1 MQIRLK
7 SVGGPNIGLHVNLVL
22 DGRFCASYPHDR
34 CRHKYLYTGFWEIGE
49 RLMLKRLDVQHVFI
63 VGSKGIPG
71 NYGGYETFVD
81 KLTEYHQ
88 NNPNLKYHVACKAK
102 DTKTFEYHNADC
114 FDVKVPSIGPAQAIY
129 YDVAALNQCVKYIRQ
144 HNIQHP
150 IVYILACRIGPFAAH
165 FQKVIH
171 KLGGKLY
178 INPDGHEWMRAKWS
192 APVRKYWK
200 ISEQLM
206 TKHCDL
212 LICDS
217 KNIEKYIHD
226 EYGKYNPKTTFI
238 AYGAETRKSK
248 LMDDDPKVTA
258 WYKEKGLSPRS
269 YYLVVGRFVP
279 ENNYETMIREFM
291 KSHSKRDF
299 ALITNVSDK
308 FLEELKEKTH
318 FDQDPRIK
326 FVGTVYDKE
335 LLMKIREN
343 AYGYFHGHEV
353 GGTNPSLLEAL
364 GSTDLNLLLDVGFN
378 REVAE
383 DAALYWNKQP
393 GNLASLIDQADNMNA
408 GEITELGEKSSQR
421 VVEAYSWQHIADEY
435 NRLLEY
441 VEL

>member
-1 MQIRLK
+1 
-7 SVGGPNIGLHVNLVL
+7 
-22 DGRFCASYPHDR
+22 
-34 CRHKYLYTGFWEIGE
+34 
-49 RLMLKRLDVQHVFI
+49 MLNDSFVQHIFI

-81 KLTEYHQ
+81 RLTEYHQ

-129 YDVAALNQCVKYIRQ
+129 YDVAALNQCVRYIKR

-165 FQKVIH
+165 FQRVIH

-217 KNIEKYIHD
+217 KNIEDYIHD

-238 AYGAETRKSK
+238 SYGAETRKSK
-248 LMDDDPKVTA
+248 LADDDPKLIA
-258 WYKEKGLSPRS
+258 WYKEKGLSPKS

-383 DAALYWNKQP
+383 DSALYWTKQS
-393 GNLASLIDQADNMNA
+393 GNLASLIDWADGMNA
-408 GEITELGEKSSQR
+408 DEISELGKKASLR
-421 VVEAYSWQHIADEY
+421 IVEAYSWQHIADEY
-435 NRLLEY
+435 ESRFSLMSE
-441 VEL
+441 

>member
-1 MQIRLK
+1 
-7 SVGGPNIGLHVNLVL
+7 
-22 DGRFCASYPHDR
+22 
-34 CRHKYLYTGFWEIGE
+34 
-49 RLMLKRLDVQHVFI
+49 MLKKLDVQHVFI

-150 IVYILACRIGPFAAH
+150 IVYILACRIGPFADH

-212 LICDS
+212 LICDR

-248 LMDDDPKVTA
+248 LTDDDPKLTA
-258 WYKEKGLSPRS
+258 WYKEKGLSPKS

-435 NRLLEY
+435 KQLFKN
-441 VEL
+441 

>member
-1 MQIRLK
+1 MRQK
-7 SVGGPNIGLHVNLVL
+7 DS
-22 DGRFCASYPHDR
+22 A
-34 CRHKYLYTGFWEIGE
+34 
-49 RLMLKRLDVQHVFI
+49 VQHIFI

-192 APVRKYWK
+192 VPVRKYWK

-248 LMDDDPKVTA
+248 LTDDDPKLTA
-258 WYKEKGLSPRS
+258 WYKEKGLSPKS

-383 DAALYWNKQP
+383 DAALYWHKQP
-393 GNLASLIDQADNMNA
+393 GSLSSLIDQADNMNA

-441 VEL
+441 IKF

>member
-1 MQIRLK
+1 MK
-7 SVGGPNIGLHVNLVL
+7 
-22 DGRFCASYPHDR
+22 
-34 CRHKYLYTGFWEIGE
+34 KTGQDESS
-49 RLMLKRLDVQHVFI
+49 VQHVFI

-88 NNPNLKYHVACKAK
+88 NNPSLKYHVACKAK

-114 FDVKVPSIGPAQAIY
+114 FDVKVPDIGPAQAIY
-129 YDVAALNQCVKYIRQ
+129 YDVAALNYCVKYIKQ

-165 FQKVIH
+165 FQRVIH

-248 LMDDDPKVTA
+248 LADDDQKLIS
-258 WYKEKGLSPRS
+258 WYKEKGLSPKS

-435 NRLLEY
+435 KQLFKN
-441 VEL
+441 

>member
-1 MQIRLK
+1 MQ
-7 SVGGPNIGLHVNLVL
+7 SGL
-22 DGRFCASYPHDR
+22 P
-34 CRHKYLYTGFWEIGE
+34 
-49 RLMLKRLDVQHVFI
+49 VQHVFI

-88 NNPNLKYHVACKAK
+88 DNPNLKYHVACKAK

-129 YDVAALNQCVKYIRQ
+129 YDVAALNQCVKYIKQ
-144 HNIQHP
+144 HDIQHP
-150 IVYILACRIGPFAAH
+150 VVYILACRIGPFAAH
-165 FQKVIH
+165 FQRVIH

-217 KNIEKYIHD
+217 KNIEKCIHD

-248 LMDDDPKVTA
+248 LTDDDSKLTA
-258 WYKEKGLSPRS
+258 WYKEKGLSPKS

-383 DAALYWNKQP
+383 DSALYWTKQS
-393 GNLASLIDQADNMNA
+393 GNLASLIDQADGMSA
-408 GEITELGEKSSQR
+408 GEISSLGEKSSQR
-421 VVEAYSWQHIADEY
+421 IAESYSWQYISDKYGQVFLGASE
-435 NRLLEY
+435 
-441 VEL
+441 

>member
-1 MQIRLK
+1 MK
-7 SVGGPNIGLHVNLVL
+7 
-22 DGRFCASYPHDR
+22 
-34 CRHKYLYTGFWEIGE
+34 KTGQDESS
-49 RLMLKRLDVQHVFI
+49 VQHVFI

-88 NNPNLKYHVACKAK
+88 NNPSLKYHVACKAK

-114 FDVKVPSIGPAQAIY
+114 FDVKVPDIGPAQAIY
-129 YDVAALNQCVKYIRQ
+129 YDVAALNYCVKYIKQ

-150 IVYILACRIGPFAAH
+150 IVYILACRIGSFAAH
-165 FQKVIH
+165 FQRVIH

-248 LMDDDPKVTA
+248 LANDDQKLIS
-258 WYKEKGLSPRS
+258 WYKEKGLSPKS

-383 DAALYWNKQP
+383 DTALYWNKQP
-393 GNLASLIDQADNMNA
+393 GNLASLIDRADNMNA

-435 NRLLEY
+435 KQLFKKLMEKK
-441 VEL
+441 

>member
-1 MQIRLK
+1 M
-7 SVGGPNIGLHVNLVL
+7 L
-22 DGRFCASYPHDR
+22 DSSS
-34 CRHKYLYTGFWEIGE
+34 
-49 RLMLKRLDVQHVFI
+49 VQHVFI

-129 YDVAALNQCVKYIRQ
+129 YDVAALSQCVKYIKQ
-144 HNIQHP
+144 HDIQHP
-150 IVYILACRIGPFAAH
+150 IVYILACRIGPFASH

-248 LMDDDPKVTA
+248 LTDDDSKLTA
-258 WYKEKGLSPRS
+258 WYKEKGLSPKS

-318 FDQDPRIK
+318 FDQDSRIK

-421 VVEAYSWQHIADEY
+421 VAEAYSWQHIANEY
-435 NRLLEY
+435 KQLFTKN
-441 VEL
+441 

>member
-1 MQIRLK
+1 MK
-7 SVGGPNIGLHVNLVL
+7 
-22 DGRFCASYPHDR
+22 
-34 CRHKYLYTGFWEIGE
+34 KTGQDESS
-49 RLMLKRLDVQHVFI
+49 VQHVFI

-88 NNPNLKYHVACKAK
+88 NNPSLKYHVACKAK

-114 FDVKVPSIGPAQAIY
+114 FDVKVPDIGPAQAIY
-129 YDVAALNQCVKYIRQ
+129 YDVAALNYCVKYIKQ
-144 HNIQHP
+144 YNIQHP

-165 FQKVIH
+165 FQRVIH

-248 LMDDDPKVTA
+248 LADDDQKLIS
-258 WYKEKGLSPRS
+258 WYKEKGLSPKS

-291 KSHSKRDF
+291 KSRSKRDF

-435 NRLLEY
+435 NRLLKY
-441 VEL
+441 IKF

>member
-1 MQIRLK
+1 MK
-7 SVGGPNIGLHVNLVL
+7 
-22 DGRFCASYPHDR
+22 ATM
-34 CRHKYLYTGFWEIGE
+34 KKTGQDESS
-49 RLMLKRLDVQHVFI
+49 VQHVFI

-88 NNPNLKYHVACKAK
+88 NNPSLKYHVACKAK

-114 FDVKVPSIGPAQAIY
+114 FDVKVPDIGPAQAIY
-129 YDVAALNQCVKYIRQ
+129 YDVAALNYCVKYIKQ

-165 FQKVIH
+165 FQRVIH

-238 AYGAETRKSK
+238 AYCAETRKSK
-248 LMDDDPKVTA
+248 LANDDQKLIS
-258 WYKEKGLSPRS
+258 WYKEKGLSPKS

-435 NRLLEY
+435 NRIFEY
-441 VEL
+441 IKL

>member
-1 MQIRLK
+1 MQND
-7 SVGGPNIGLHVNLVL
+7 S
-22 DGRFCASYPHDR
+22 S
-34 CRHKYLYTGFWEIGE
+34 
-49 RLMLKRLDVQHVFI
+49 VQHVFI

-88 NNPNLKYHVACKAK
+88 DNPNLKYHVACKAK
-102 DTKTFEYHNADC
+102 DTKTFGYHNADC
-114 FDVKVPSIGPAQAIY
+114 FDVKVPNIGPAQAIY
-129 YDVAALNQCVKYIRQ
+129 YDVAALNHCVKYIKQ

-165 FQKVIH
+165 FQRAIH
-171 KLGGKLY
+171 RLGGKLY

-248 LMDDDPKVTA
+248 LTDDDPKLTA
-258 WYKEKGLSPRS
+258 WYKEKGLSPKS

-308 FLEELKEKTH
+308 FLEELKKKTH

-326 FVGTVYDKE
+326 FVGTVYGKE

-393 GNLASLIDQADNMNA
+393 SNLSSLIDQADNMNA

-435 NRLLEY
+435 EQLFKKLMEKK
-441 VEL
+441 

>member
-1 MQIRLK
+1 
-7 SVGGPNIGLHVNLVL
+7 
-22 DGRFCASYPHDR
+22 
-34 CRHKYLYTGFWEIGE
+34 
-49 RLMLKRLDVQHVFI
+49 MLKKLDVQHVFI

-150 IVYILACRIGPFAAH
+150 IVYILACRIGPFADH

-248 LMDDDPKVTA
+248 LTDDDPKLTA
-258 WYKEKGLSPRS
+258 WYKEKGLSPKS

-408 GEITELGEKSSQR
+408 GEITELGEKSFQR

-435 NRLLEY
+435 KQLFKN
-441 VEL
+441 

>member
-1 MQIRLK
+1 MRQK
-7 SVGGPNIGLHVNLVL
+7 DS
-22 DGRFCASYPHDR
+22 A
-34 CRHKYLYTGFWEIGE
+34 
-49 RLMLKRLDVQHVFI
+49 VQHIFI

-165 FQKVIH
+165 FQKIIH

-248 LMDDDPKVTA
+248 LTDDDPKLTA
-258 WYKEKGLSPRS
+258 WYKEKGLSPKS

-435 NRLLEY
+435 KQLFKKLMEKK
-441 VEL
+441 

>member
-1 MQIRLK
+1 
-7 SVGGPNIGLHVNLVL
+7 
-22 DGRFCASYPHDR
+22 
-34 CRHKYLYTGFWEIGE
+34 
-49 RLMLKRLDVQHVFI
+49 MLNDSSVQHVFI

-129 YDVAALNQCVKYIRQ
+129 YDVAALNQCVRYIKR

-165 FQKVIH
+165 FQRVIH

-217 KNIEKYIHD
+217 KNIEDYIHD

-238 AYGAETRKSK
+238 SYGAETRKSK
-248 LMDDDPKVTA
+248 LADDDPKLIA
-258 WYKEKGLSPRS
+258 WYKEKGLSPKS

-318 FDQDPRIK
+318 FDQDSRIK

-383 DAALYWNKQP
+383 DSALYWTKQS
-393 GNLASLIDQADNMNA
+393 GNLASLIDWADGMNA
-408 GEITELGEKSSQR
+408 DEISELGKKASLR
-421 VVEAYSWQHIADEY
+421 IVEAYSWQHIDDEY
-435 NRLLEY
+435 ESRFSLMSE
-441 VEL
+441 

>member
-1 MQIRLK
+1 
-7 SVGGPNIGLHVNLVL
+7 
-22 DGRFCASYPHDR
+22 
-34 CRHKYLYTGFWEIGE
+34 
-49 RLMLKRLDVQHVFI
+49 MLNDSSVQHVFI

-129 YDVAALNQCVKYIRQ
+129 YDVAALNQCVRYIKR

-165 FQKVIH
+165 FQRVIH

-192 APVRKYWK
+192 VPVRKYWK

-217 KNIEKYIHD
+217 KNIEDYIHD

-238 AYGAETRKSK
+238 SYGAETRKSK
-248 LMDDDPKVTA
+248 LADDDPKLIA
-258 WYKEKGLSPRS
+258 WYKEKGLSPKS

-318 FDQDPRIK
+318 FDQDSRIK

-383 DAALYWNKQP
+383 DSALYWTKQS
-393 GNLASLIDQADNMNA
+393 GNLASLIDWADGMNA
-408 GEITELGEKSSQR
+408 DEISELGKKASLR
-421 VVEAYSWQHIADEY
+421 IVEAYSWQHIADEY
-435 NRLLEY
+435 ESRFSLMSE
-441 VEL
+441 

>member
-1 MQIRLK
+1 MK
-7 SVGGPNIGLHVNLVL
+7 
-22 DGRFCASYPHDR
+22 ATM
-34 CRHKYLYTGFWEIGE
+34 KKTGQDESS
-49 RLMLKRLDVQHVFI
+49 VQHVFI

-88 NNPNLKYHVACKAK
+88 NNPSLKYHVACKAK

-114 FDVKVPSIGPAQAIY
+114 FDVKVPDIGPAQAIY
-129 YDVAALNQCVKYIRQ
+129 YDVAALNYCVKYIKQ

-165 FQKVIH
+165 FQRVIH

-248 LMDDDPKVTA
+248 LANDDQKLIS
-258 WYKEKGLSPRS
+258 WYKEKGLSPKS

-435 NRLLEY
+435 KQLFKKLMEKK
-441 VEL
+441 